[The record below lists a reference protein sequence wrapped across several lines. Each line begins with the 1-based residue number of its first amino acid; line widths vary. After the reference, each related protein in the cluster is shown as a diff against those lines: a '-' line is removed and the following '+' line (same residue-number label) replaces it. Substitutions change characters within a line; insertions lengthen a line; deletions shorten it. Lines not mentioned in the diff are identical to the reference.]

1 VVQWSNYLLRGA
13 AAAAV
18 LAGSW
23 FLLLHADDEA
33 QLQGYQIINRRSSS
47 TDFVHKS
54 SYGVATID
62 HHIYLDHILE
72 FVLQSSK

>member
-1 VVQWSNYLLRGA
+1 MLQWSNYLLSGA
-13 AAAAV
+13 TAATV

-62 HHIYLDHILE
+62 HHIY
-72 FVLQSSK
+72 

>member
-1 VVQWSNYLLRGA
+1 VVQWSNYLLSGA

-33 QLQGYQIINRRSSS
+33 QLQGYQIIKSEIFFNR
-47 TDFVHKS
+47 F
-54 SYGVATID
+54 
-62 HHIYLDHILE
+62 
-72 FVLQSSK
+72 